1 MNKALIVTGI
11 VVAAGILIAMFADGG
26 TQREAF
32 LTLTASVL
40 GYLLGLITKHE
51 IWVWVKTHG
60 KTTK

>member
-1 MNKALIVTGI
+1 MSKALIITGI
-11 VVAAGILIAMFADGG
+11 VVAAGILIVMFADNG
-26 TQREAF
+26 TEREA
-32 LTLTASVL
+32 LLALTAAVL

>member
-1 MNKALIVTGI
+1 MNRVLIVTGI
-11 VVAAGILIAMFADGG
+11 IVTIGILIAMFVDGG
-26 TQREAF
+26 TGREA
-32 LTLTASVL
+32 LLALTATLL

>member
-1 MNKALIVTGI
+1 MNRALIVTGI
-11 VVAAGILIAMFADGG
+11 IVTIGILIAMFVDGG
-26 TQREAF
+26 TGREA
-32 LTLTASVL
+32 LLALTATLL